1 MLRCMALTTASGP
14 PKSSFLRS
22 CLIAQNK
29 GLNLENRVIGEQLKY
44 PSGRDSCVSDEEW
57 WRALSILKREVSLMY
72 SIIEFAS
79 IVGIMETKNLLGLDV
94 NATRTMH
101 SLFVCLDFT
110 LVGFIAFLPIQTLP
124 LYVCGHKNQDSSSI
138 I

>member
-22 CLIAQNK
+22 CLIALNK

-57 WRALSILKREVSLMY
+57 WRALSILKRVSFRAILC
-72 SIIEFAS
+72 FFQ
-79 IVGIMETKNLLGLDV
+79 VLKPFGGIFNVLD
-94 NATRTMH
+94 H
-101 SLFVCLDFT
+101 GVCIYCWHHGD
-110 LVGFIAFLPIQTLP
+110 
-124 LYVCGHKNQDSSSI
+124 
-138 I
+138 